1 MSIKPRKERL
11 VECDLYG
18 FHTRIMPHAAC
29 WPRTTAATVRV
40 LPPGK
45 VLHPAGSIL
54 SPCRATIAYTVVNR
68 GALRMR
74 FISVRELRGRSATV
88 WKTLADEK
96 DLVVTSN
103 GKPIA
108 VLSATSEEHVEESLR
123 TVRRARAQAAV
134 DAVQQASVQAGT
146 HRMSLD
152 EINREID
159 AARRTRRG

>member
-1 MSIKPRKERL
+1 
-11 VECDLYG
+11 
-18 FHTRIMPHAAC
+18 
-29 WPRTTAATVRV
+29 
-40 LPPGK
+40 
-45 VLHPAGSIL
+45 
-54 SPCRATIAYTVVNR
+54 
-68 GALRMR
+68 MR
-74 FISVRELRGRSATV
+74 FISVRELRGRSAAV

-123 TVRRARAQAAV
+123 AVRRARAQAAV
-134 DAVQQASVQAGT
+134 DAVQQASVKAGT

-159 AARRTRRG
+159 AARRTRAG